1 MLLSEQAFAQ
11 AKPKKSRILFLV
23 DASSSMSLNWNPSNT
38 RFDVASNIILHIV
51 DSIYSLNNEV
61 EFAVRAYGTLH
72 PAQEKNCYD
81 TELEVPFNI
90 QNSAQIKVRMK
101 YIKPIGFSPIAYSL
115 AQASSNELN
124 NSANYD
130 YSIIFLT
137 DGGESCG
144 GDVCNTYRDFVQS
157 KIKVKPYV
165 IGLDKNPQLKSF
177 YECMGKY
184 VEVTEAADIPKAI
197 SLIVDEN
204 RPLLDKPKQL
214 NLKTELSK
222 PPVIKDSPK
231 VVVKKVEEPK
241 PIISKTVFP
250 VLRITQYPVV
260 KPRGILLNGAFVIV
274 KKGNPVVINFDIEAP
289 KKIEPT
295 PPKPIVEREVKLLK
309 PLEWTKSKLEK
320 NKKVSL
326 QGAIARAPE
335 DGKAV
340 IKFDVDA
347 PVKPAPA
354 KDLVVIPKLKYFSPI
369 VLSNT
374 KLSPITA
381 SLYKAKKE
389 KATINFDIDAP
400 PPPKE
405 MVMIPTLKYSFTSSI
420 AKTKPTPITA
430 SPYKARKEKATIN
443 FEVETP
449 RQNVMIPQLRF
460 EPKATTLPIAKSKLN
475 GKTVVAKRNEAKI
488 TFEVEAPRQNIIIP
502 GMRFKSKELAATP
515 KPTVKAKTY
524 PYKRNEAKVTFEV
537 ESRPKEVLTK
547 IAIPSYP
554 MRYSYAFRIP
564 SQRSVRPPKTTAKIA
579 FEIEAPKKRDTI
591 RAQAPT
597 LKPVAN
603 EMEYTVETA
612 NSEKTKVQVY
622 FIGPN
627 RKAYLKAKPEIE
639 VYDAT
644 TNKLVTSFRR
654 EMSGIEPVP
663 VDIQAGKY
671 NIVVKGQSD
680 LISSNVEIT
689 AGKMNKVFI
698 KVTDGTL
705 AFAYMG
711 NLKRPVEFNAIVNRR
726 FAAGATVL
734 QKCSER
740 LNYEPGTYYVEIN
753 TLPASKFSVDLT
765 FGAVYELQIPEPGTL
780 EITNTKP
787 YGKIQLQSVLGDEYL
802 TFKAMEIT
810 GNAEDQRLIL
820 QPGPYKAIVPVNP
833 AIPQAGTKVIEF
845 RVTSN
850 KVTELLIE

>member
-1 MLLSEQAFAQ
+1 
-11 AKPKKSRILFLV
+11 
-23 DASSSMSLNWNPSNT
+23 MSLNWNTNNS
-38 RFDVASNIILHIV
+38 RFDVATNLILHIV

-144 GDVCNTYRDFVQS
+144 GDVCNTYRDFVQN

-214 NLKTELSK
+214 NLKTELAK
-222 PPVIKDSPK
+222 PPVIIDSPK

-241 PIISKTVFP
+241 PVISKTVFP

-274 KKGNPVVINFDIEAP
+274 KKGSPAVINFDIEEP

-309 PLEWTKSKLEK
+309 PINWAKSALLK
-320 NKKVSL
+320 NKKIEL
-326 QGAIARAPE
+326 QGLSAKAPE

-340 IKFDVDA
+340 VKFEVD
-347 PVKPAPA
+347 PPEKPATP
-354 KDLVVIPKLKYFSPI
+354 KDIVIIPKLKYTTQKSI
-369 VLSNT
+369 ATT
-374 KLSPITA
+374 KVA
-381 SLYKAKKE
+381 SLTALLYKTNKKE
-389 KATINFDIDAP
+389 KAIINFDIEAP
-400 PPPKE
+400 
-405 MVMIPTLKYSFTSSI
+405 
-420 AKTKPTPITA
+420 
-430 SPYKARKEKATIN
+430 REKGIL
-443 FEVETP
+443 P
-449 RQNVMIPQLRF
+449 RLRF
-460 EPKATTLPIAKSKLN
+460 EPQTAALNMAKSKISA
-475 GKTVVAKRNEAKI
+475 KPVTAKRNEAKI
-488 TFEVEAPRQNIIIP
+488 SFDIESPRQNIMIPGIRFEPKSTALAIAKSKINGKTVSPKRGDAKIAFDIEAPRQNIIIP
-502 GMRFKSKELAATP
+502 GIRFKSKDIAALP
-515 KPTVKAKTY
+515 KSSIKGKTVTS
-524 PYKRNEAKVTFEV
+524 KRNNVKVNFDIE
-537 ESRPKEVLTK
+537 ERPKEVLKK

-564 SQRSVRPPKTTAKIA
+564 SQRSVRPPRTTAKIA

-639 VYDAT
+639 VYDAM

-654 EMSGIEPVP
+654 DMNGIEPIP
-663 VDIQAGKY
+663 VEIQAGKY

-802 TFKAMEIT
+802 TFKALEIT
-810 GNAEDQRLIL
+810 GSAEDQRLIL